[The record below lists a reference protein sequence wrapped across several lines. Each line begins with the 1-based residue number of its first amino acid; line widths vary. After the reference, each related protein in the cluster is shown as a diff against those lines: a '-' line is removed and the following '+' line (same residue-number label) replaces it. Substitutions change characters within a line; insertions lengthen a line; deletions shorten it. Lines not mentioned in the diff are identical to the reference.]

1 MDQKATEAAGYDKGF
16 DNGLETGIKQGETNK
31 TLELAQKLKAE
42 GVDIN
47 IICKTTGL
55 SIDEINN
62 L

>member
-1 MDQKATEAAGYDKGF
+1 MYAQSITSGTDYIH
-16 DNGLETGIKQGETNK
+16 LEKSIAILK
-31 TLELAQKLKAE
+31 TLELAQKLKTE